1 MRAEIKVHFKKKETQ
16 INIKVPLTQEEREI
30 IARCIIELVEKLKVD
45 DVKINRTNPYKELP
59 KEREELKE
67 VEISLESNKEI
78 LKKEIE
84 EIDKFNQMLEEW
96 LQKGD
101 F

>member
-1 MRAEIKVHFKKKETQ
+1 MKAEIKVHFKKKETQ

-30 IARCIIELVEKLKVD
+30 IGKCIAELVEKLKVD
-45 DVKINRTNPYKELP
+45 DVKITQTNPYKKFP
-59 KEREELKE
+59 KKREELKE

-96 LQKGD
+96 LQKGN

>member
-30 IARCIIELVEKLKVD
+30 IAKCIIELVEKLKVD

>member
-30 IARCIIELVEKLKVD
+30 IAKCIIELVEKLKVD

-96 LQKGD
+96 LQKGN

>member
-30 IARCIIELVEKLKVD
+30 IAKCIAELVEKLKVD
-45 DVKINRTNPYKELP
+45 DVKITQTNPYKKLP

-67 VEISLESNKEI
+67 VGISLESNKEI
-78 LKKEIE
+78 LKKAIE

-96 LQKGD
+96 LQKGN